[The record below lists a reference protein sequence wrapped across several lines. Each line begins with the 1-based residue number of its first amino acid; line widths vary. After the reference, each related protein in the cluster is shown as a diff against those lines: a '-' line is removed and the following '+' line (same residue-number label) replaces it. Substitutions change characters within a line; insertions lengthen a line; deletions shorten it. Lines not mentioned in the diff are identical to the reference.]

1 MNRTIKTLLTLATL
15 ASTSALAVAGART
28 EKKGGIAVTL
38 EADGKSGNDGQAGH
52 VFKLVAASSNRK
64 DDKMVDGT
72 IHLLDDGGDEVGECH
87 FSIVVPALARQTDE
101 VLCVEQREWAQ
112 FTFELT
118 VGPVPSPDA
127 D

>member
-1 MNRTIKTLLTLATL
+1 MNHTITTLLTITALTT
-15 ASTSALAVAGART
+15 TSALAIAGART

-38 EADGKSGNDGQAGH
+38 EADGKADNGGDAGH

-87 FSIVVPALARQTDE
+87 FSIVVPALAKKTDE
-101 VLCVEQREWAQ
+101 VLCVESREWTQ

-118 VGPVPSPDA
+118 VGPVPAPDA